1 MTSAPGPGRRLTSTE
16 FLLMLMTLIWGIN
29 VIVAKAAFAIF
40 TPFEFNALRFAI
52 AGVLVVLIARRYGRV
67 RPARADWP
75 RLALL
80 ALLGI
85 TIYQVAFIEGLSLT
99 KAGNASL
106 IMGTGTIY
114 TALFSHLRG
123 HERVRGRDAAGIL
136 MSTFGLVSVV
146 LGSGAEVG
154 FGVGLK
160 GDLLMLFATIC
171 WSVYTVGNK
180 AMVDRYGSIAATAWT
195 VAIGAVPLLLLGV
208 PDLVRHDLTTVPPA
222 GWGALAYSSVGAL
235 VIAFFIWYRGV
246 EKIGSTRT
254 AVYSNFQPVIVL
266 LIAWPL
272 LHETPTLWQ
281 IAGAGGI
288 FSGIYLTR
296 T

>member
-1 MTSAPGPGRRLTSTE
+1 MTSAPGPARRLTSTD
-16 FLLMLMTLIWGIN
+16 FLLMLMSCIWAVN

-40 TPFEFNALRFAI
+40 TPFEFNAIRFTI
-52 AGVLVVLIARRYGRV
+52 AGVLVILVARRYGRD

-75 RLALL
+75 RLAVL
-80 ALLGI
+80 AALGI
-85 TIYQVAFIEGLSLT
+85 TVYQVAFIEGLALT
-99 KAGNASL
+99 RAGNASL

-114 TALFSHLRG
+114 TALLSHLRG
-123 HERVRGRDAAGIL
+123 HERVRGRDAVGIL

-154 FGVGLK
+154 FGAGLK

-171 WSVYTVGNK
+171 WSAYTVGNK
-180 AMVDRYGSIAATAWT
+180 LMVDRYGSVSATAWT
-195 VAIGAVPLLLLGV
+195 MAIGAVPLILLGAPEV
-208 PDLVRHDLTTVPPA
+208 LRHDLATVPPA
-222 GWGALAYSSVGAL
+222 AWGAIAYSSVGAL
-235 VIAFFIWYRGV
+235 VVAFFIWYRGV

>member
-1 MTSAPGPGRRLTSTE
+1 
-16 FLLMLMTLIWGIN
+16 
-29 VIVAKAAFAIF
+29 VAKAAFAIF

-52 AGVLVVLIARRYGRV
+52 AGVLVVLIARRYGRE

-85 TIYQVAFIEGLSLT
+85 TIYQVAFIEGLAHT

-154 FGVGLK
+154 FGAGLR

-180 AMVDRYGSIAATAWT
+180 PLVDRYGSIAATAWT
-195 VAIGAVPLLLLGV
+195 VAIGAVPLVLLGAPEV
-208 PDLVRHDLTTVPPA
+208 LRHDLRAVPPG
-222 GWGALAYSSVGAL
+222 GWGAIAYSSLGAL

>member
-1 MTSAPGPGRRLTSTE
+1 MTSAPGAGRRFTSTD

-29 VIVAKAAFAIF
+29 IIVAKAAFEIF
-40 TPFEFNALRFAI
+40 SPFEFNALRFAI
-52 AGVLVVLIARRYGRV
+52 AGVLVVLIARRYGRE

-85 TIYQVAFIEGLSLT
+85 TIYQVAFIEGLAHT

-154 FGVGLK
+154 FGAGLR

-180 AMVDRYGSIAATAWT
+180 PLVDRYGSIAATAWT
-195 VAIGAVPLLLLGV
+195 VAIGAVPLVLLGAPEV
-208 PDLVRHDLTTVPPA
+208 LRHDLRAVPPG
-222 GWGALAYSSVGAL
+222 GWGAIAYSSLGAL